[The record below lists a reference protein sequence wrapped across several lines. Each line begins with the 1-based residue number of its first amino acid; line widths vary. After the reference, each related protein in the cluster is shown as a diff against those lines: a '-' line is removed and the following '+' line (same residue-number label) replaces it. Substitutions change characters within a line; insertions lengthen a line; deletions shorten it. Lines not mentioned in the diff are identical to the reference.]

1 MLKAIIFDFDGVVAD
16 TEPLHLAMFQRVLEE
31 EGLALSERDYFE
43 KYVGLDD
50 KGCFQ
55 GILAASGRPT
65 PAGTIRRLVE
75 RKAVIMLEHLKTHLI
90 IFPGVVEFVTMAAAR
105 HHLAIAS
112 GALRH
117 EIEYIL
123 DVAGIRRAFEH
134 ITAAE
139 DVRKGKPD
147 PEAYLHTLQCLNH
160 SARIGAPEC
169 LVIEDTIPG
178 IQAAHAAGM
187 RCLAVSNTC
196 PADQLT
202 IADAVTATLKGYDL
216 ESLRRRFWN

>member
-1 MLKAIIFDFDGVVAD
+1 VLKAIIFDFDGVVAD

-31 EGLALSERDYFE
+31 DGLTLSERDYFE

-55 GILAASGRPT
+55 AILAASGRAT
-65 PAGTIRRLVE
+65 PAGTIPRLVE
-75 RKAVIMLEHLKTHLI
+75 RKAVIMLEHLKTHLV
-90 IFPGVVEFVTMAAAR
+90 IFPGVGEFVTMAAAGHR
-105 HHLAIAS
+105 LAIAS

-123 DVAGIRRAFEH
+123 DVAGIRLAFEH

-139 DVRKGKPD
+139 DVRQGKPD
-147 PEAYLHTLQCLNH
+147 PEAYLYTLHRLNQRVPV
-160 SARIGAPEC
+160 AAPEC

-202 IADAVTATLKGYDL
+202 TADAVTATLKGYDL
-216 ESLRRRFWN
+216 ETLRRRFWN

>member
-1 MLKAIIFDFDGVVAD
+1 MLQAIIFDFDGVVAD

-31 EGLALSERDYFE
+31 EGLTLGERDYFE

-55 GILAASGRPT
+55 AILAVSGRPT
-65 PAGTIRRLVE
+65 PAGTIRRLVD
-75 RKAVIMLEHLKTHLI
+75 RKAAIMLEHLKTHLV
-90 IFPGVVEFVTMAAAR
+90 IFPGVVEFVAMAAAGHR
-105 HHLAIAS
+105 LAIAS

-123 DVAGIRRAFEH
+123 EAAGIRRAFEH

-147 PEAYLHTLQCLNH
+147 PEAYLHTLQRLNQK
-160 SARIGAPEC
+160 APVGASEC